1 MNSDP
6 NNKPAS
12 VEQLTDVIERH
23 YRAWSESLTPEQLSK
38 LEAQLELV
46 AELKRV
52 WEASDYVV
60 HCFLRDPG
68 CFYDLLNSGDLH
80 SSFPAG
86 TIESRLQQELAQVAD
101 EASLH
106 RVLRLFRRDQMV
118 RIIWRDI
125 AGIAPLPETLE
136 DLSALADACVNQTL
150 TLLYRWAVEKHGVPR
165 DADGVQ
171 QQMLVLGLGKLGAR
185 ELNLS
190 SDIDLIFAYPNRGE
204 VEGGRYLSN
213 EQFFTRLGQQLI
225 KAIGAQTAD
234 GFVFRVDTRLR
245 PFGDSGPLVMSF
257 DALEEYYFSQARE
270 WERYAMIKA
279 RLVAGDGEALMDMLR
294 PFVYRRYLDY
304 GAIESIRD
312 MKRMIRGEMHKRGMD
327 ANIKLG
333 RGGIREIEFIG
344 QAFQLVRGGRDPDLQ
359 IRPIMQVLD
368 RLREKELLPDYVVQE
383 LKTAYEFLR
392 LVENRLQAWQD
403 HQTHL
408 LPEEPLE
415 RLRLARSMGFDDWES
430 FSTVL
435 DQHRQRVQGH
445 FEKVFSTPHAE
456 QEQNDEQEENLL
468 QSLWRQRLDGEQAI
482 DLLAKSGFEAD
493 ASDALKMLDGFRQ
506 SHACRGQG
514 QRGQQRL
521 DQLMPVLLQAVA
533 ATEEPV
539 TVLERLLQLL
549 EAIARR
555 TAYLALL
562 VENPMVLSQLVRLE
576 SISPWIAS
584 RIARHPILL
593 DDMLDPRQL
602 YSPLK
607 RNDLEAELDTLLS
620 AVDEDDTEEQME
632 RLRLFLQ
639 SNKLRVAAADITEV
653 IPLMVVSDYL
663 TEIAE
668 TIVARV
674 LEQVWAYMV
683 SRHGRPTSLAG
694 PEDKGF
700 VVIAYGKMGGIELG
714 YGSDLDMVFIHT
726 NSDYNAMTDG
736 ERQIGADLFFARLG
750 QRMIHMLTAR
760 THSGQLYEVDMRLR
774 PSGESGMLV
783 SSLKAFEEY
792 QHNQAWTWEHQAL
805 LRARPI
811 AGDQVVAAK
820 FEEIRRAVL
829 SQERDPDKLR
839 SEVVDMREKM
849 RSSLDKSNQQLFD
862 LKQGL
867 GGIAD
872 IEFMVQYAVLRWANS
887 HPDLLDWT
895 DNIRLLEGLA
905 RHEIFAKDDVEAL
918 ADAYRA
924 FRSASHRLALQEK
937 PALVSRQELTQE
949 REQVKGF
956 WDSVM
961 RQQEPN

>member
-1 MNSDP
+1 MNSDSKH
-6 NNKPAS
+6 KPAS
-12 VEQLTDVIERH
+12 VEQLVDTVERH
-23 YRAWSESLTPEQLSK
+23 FNAWRESLTSEQFSK
-38 LEAQLELV
+38 LDAHSDFV

-60 HCFLRDPG
+60 QSCLRDS
-68 CFYDLLNSGDLH
+68 DLLFGLLESGDLH
-80 SSFPAG
+80 SSFSPG
-86 TIESRLQQELAQVAD
+86 TVESRLQLELEQVAD

-106 RVLRLFRRDQMV
+106 KILRVFRREQMV

-125 AGIAPLPETLE
+125 AGIAPLSETLE
-136 DLSALADACVNQTL
+136 DLSALADACVEQAL
-150 TLLYRWAVEKHGVPR
+150 ALLYQWAVDKHGVPR
-165 DADGVQ
+165 DGDGEQ
-171 QQMLVLGLGKLGAR
+171 QHMLVLGLGKLGAR

-190 SDIDLIFAYPNRGE
+190 SDIDLIFAYPRSGE
-204 VEGGRYLSN
+204 VKGGRYLSN

-257 DALEEYYFSQARE
+257 DAMEEYYFSQARE

-279 RLVAGDGEALMDMLR
+279 RLVAGEGAALMDMLR

-333 RGGIREIEFIG
+333 RGGIREIEFVG
-344 QAFQLVRGGRDPDLQ
+344 QAFQLVRGGRDPELQ

-368 RLREKELLPDYVVQE
+368 RLGEKELLPDYVVQE
-383 LKTAYEFLR
+383 LQAAYKFLR

-403 HQTHL
+403 RQTHI
-408 LPEEPLE
+408 LPDEPLE
-415 RLRLARSMGFDDWES
+415 QLRLARSMGFEDWDGFYAGLE
-430 FSTVL
+430 
-435 DQHRQRVQGH
+435 QHRQRVQGH
-445 FEKVFSTPHAE
+445 FAKVFAAPQAE
-456 QEQNDEQEENLL
+456 EGQDEQVENIL
-468 QSLWRQRLDGEQAI
+468 QSLWRQRLDSEHAVEA
-482 DLLAKSGFEAD
+482 LADAGFEAGAGD
-493 ASDALKMLDGFRQ
+493 VHKMLEDFRN

-521 DQLMPVLLQAVA
+521 DQLMPMLLQAVA
-533 ATEEPV
+533 ATEEPTV
-539 TVLERLLQLL
+539 VLERLLNLM
-549 EAIARR
+549 ESIARR

-576 SISPWIAS
+576 SASPWIAS
-584 RIARHPILL
+584 RITRHPILL
-593 DDMLDPRQL
+593 DDLLDPRQL

-607 RNDLEAELDTLLS
+607 RDDLEAELDSLLS
-620 AVDEDDTEEQME
+620 ALDEDDTETQME
-632 RLRLFLQ
+632 RLRQFLQ

-668 TIVARV
+668 TIVSRV
-674 LEQVWAYMV
+674 LEQVWAYMI
-683 SRHGRPTSLAG
+683 SRHGKPSGLDSVQ
-694 PEDKGF
+694 DKGF
-700 VVIAYGKMGGIELG
+700 VVLAYGKMGGIELG
-714 YGSDLDMVFIHT
+714 YGSDLDMVFLHA
-726 NSDYNAMTDG
+726 NSDYNAVTDG

-774 PSGESGMLV
+774 PSGASGMLV

-811 AGDQVVAAK
+811 AGDQIVAAK

-829 SQERDPDKLR
+829 SQQRDPEKLR
-839 SEVVDMREKM
+839 CEVVEMREKM
-849 RSSLDKSNQQLFD
+849 RTSLDKSNQELFD
-862 LKQGL
+862 LKQGV

-887 HPDLLDWT
+887 YPDLLDWT

-905 RHEIFAKDDVEAL
+905 KHEIFTGNAAEAL
-918 ADAYRA
+918 ANAYRA
-924 FRSASHRLALQEK
+924 FRSASHRLALQER
-937 PALVSRQELTQE
+937 PALVSQEELLDE
-949 REQVKGF
+949 RELVKSLWG
-956 WDSVM
+956 SVM
-961 RQQEPN
+961 K

>member
-1 MNSDP
+1 MIVQAWGNDM
-6 NNKPAS
+6 
-12 VEQLTDVIERH
+12 VELDALVKQVETH
-23 YRAWSESLTPEQLSK
+23 WQGWCESLQPQQL
-38 LEAQLELV
+38 AQLQAKGDLV
-46 AELKRV
+46 AELRRV

-60 HCFLRDPG
+60 QCFLRDPEH
-68 CFYDLLNSGDLH
+68 FFALLVNGDIH
-80 SSFPAG
+80 SSFPSG
-86 TIESRLQQELAQVAD
+86 TFDNRLQQELQQVAD
-101 EASLH
+101 EVTLH
-106 RVLRLFRRDQMV
+106 KALRLFRRDHMV

-125 AGIAPLPETLE
+125 AGIAPLSETLE
-136 DLSALADACVNQTL
+136 DLSALADACIDQAL
-150 TLLYRWAVEKHGVPR
+150 ALLYQWAVEKHGVPQ

-190 SDIDLIFAYPNRGE
+190 SDIDLIFAYPRSGE
-204 VEGGRYLSN
+204 VKGGRYLSN

-225 KAIGAQTAD
+225 KAIGSQTAD

-257 DALEEYYFSQARE
+257 DAMEEYYFSQARE

-279 RLVAGDGEALMDMLR
+279 RLVAGEGEALMDMLR

-333 RGGIREIEFIG
+333 RGGIREIEFVG
-344 QAFQLVRGGRDPDLQ
+344 QAFQLVRGGRDPELQ

-368 RLREKELLPDYVVQE
+368 RLSEKELLPEYVVQE
-383 LKTAYEFLR
+383 LQVAYEFLR

-403 HQTHL
+403 RQTHL
-408 LPEEPLE
+408 LPDESLE
-415 RLRLARSMGFDDWES
+415 QLRLARSMGFEDWDGFYAALE
-430 FSTVL
+430 
-435 DQHRQRVQGH
+435 QHRQRVQGH
-445 FEKVFSTPHAE
+445 FAKVFAAPQAE
-456 QEQNDEQEENLL
+456 QEEDKEQEDNLL
-468 QSLWRQRLDGEQAI
+468 QSLWRQRLDAEQAI
-482 DLLAKSGFEAD
+482 DVLREKGFGED
-493 ASDALKMLDGFRQ
+493 ASDAVKMLEGFRQ

-521 DQLMPVLLQAVA
+521 DQLMPMLLQAVA
-533 ATEEPV
+533 ATEEPLV
-539 TVLERLLQLL
+539 VLERLLRLM
-549 EAIARR
+549 ESIARR

-576 SISPWIAS
+576 SASPWIAS
-584 RIARHPILL
+584 RITRHPILL
-593 DDMLDPRQL
+593 DDLLDPRQL
-602 YSPLK
+602 YTPLK
-607 RNDLEAELDTLLS
+607 RDDLEAELDTLLS

-632 RLRLFLQ
+632 RLRQFLQ

-668 TIVARV
+668 TIVSRV
-674 LEQVWAYMV
+674 LEHVWAYMI
-683 SRHGRPTSLAG
+683 SRHGKPSGLDGAQ
-694 PEDKGF
+694 DKGF
-700 VVIAYGKMGGIELG
+700 VVLAYGKMGGIELG
-714 YGSDLDMVFIHT
+714 YGSDLDMVFLHA
-726 NSDYNAMTDG
+726 NSDYNAVTDG

-811 AGDQVVAAK
+811 AGDPVVASR
-820 FEEIRRAVL
+820 FDEIRRAVL
-829 SQERDPDKLR
+829 SQQRDPDKLR
-839 SEVVDMREKM
+839 SEVVEMREKM
-849 RSSLDKSNQQLFD
+849 RDSLDKSDQELFD
-862 LKQGL
+862 LKQGV

-887 HPDLLDWT
+887 YPDLLDWT

-905 RHEIFAKDDVEAL
+905 RHDIFTGDVVEAL
-918 ADAYRA
+918 SNAYRT
-924 FRSASHRLALQEK
+924 FRSASHRLALQER
-937 PALVSRQELTQE
+937 PALVSQEKLMQE
-949 REQVKGF
+949 REQVKGI

-961 RQQEPN
+961 K

>member
-1 MNSDP
+1 MEIELSSDL
-6 NNKPAS
+6 NHKPAS
-12 VEQLTDVIERH
+12 IEQLTDMVERH
-23 YRAWSESLTPEQLSK
+23 FISWSESHTPEQLSK
-38 LEAQLELV
+38 LEAQPDLI
-46 AELKRV
+46 AELKQV

-60 HCFLRDPG
+60 QSCLRDP
-68 CFYDLLNSGDLH
+68 DLLFALLDEDSLH
-80 SSFPAG
+80 SSLSPE
-86 TIESRLQQELAQVAD
+86 TVESSLQQNLEQVAD
-101 EASLH
+101 EESLH
-106 RVLRLFRRDQMV
+106 KALRLFRRDQMV

-125 AGIAPLPETLE
+125 AGIAPLSETLE
-136 DLSALADACVNQTL
+136 DLSALADACIDQAL
-150 TLLYRWAVEKHGVPR
+150 TLLYQWAVEKHGVPR

-190 SDIDLIFAYPNRGE
+190 SDIDLIFAYPRSGE

-234 GFVFRVDTRLR
+234 GFVFRVDARLR

-257 DALEEYYFSQARE
+257 DAMEEYYFSQARE

-312 MKRMIRGEMHKRGMD
+312 MKRMISGEMHKRGMD

-333 RGGIREIEFIG
+333 RGGIREIEFVG
-344 QAFQLVRGGRDPDLQ
+344 QAFQLVRGGRDPELQ

-368 RLREKELLPDYVVQE
+368 RLSEKELLPEYVVQE
-383 LKTAYEFLR
+383 LQDAYEFLR

-403 HQTHL
+403 RQTHL
-408 LPEEPLE
+408 LPDEALE
-415 RLRLARSMGFDDWES
+415 RLRLARSMGFEDWGS

-456 QEQNDEQEENLL
+456 QEQTEDQEENLL
-468 QSLWRQRLDGEQAI
+468 QSLWRQQLDGEQAI
-482 DLLAKSGFEAD
+482 DALTNIGFESSAV
-493 ASDALKMLDGFRQ
+493 DALKMLEGFRQ

-521 DQLMPVLLQAVA
+521 DQLMPILLQAVA
-533 ATEEPV
+533 AMEEPAV
-539 TVLERLLQLL
+539 VLERLLRLM
-549 EAIARR
+549 ESIARR

-576 SISPWIAS
+576 SASPWIAS
-584 RIARHPILL
+584 RITRHPILL
-593 DDMLDPRQL
+593 DDLLDPRQL

-607 RNDLEAELDTLLS
+607 RNDLETELDALLS
-620 AVDEDDTEEQME
+620 AIDEDDTEEQME

-683 SRHGRPTSLAG
+683 MRHGRPAGLDG
-694 PEDKGF
+694 PEEKGF

-726 NSDYNAMTDG
+726 NSDYNTMTDG

-792 QHNQAWTWEHQAL
+792 QNNQAWTWEHQAL

-811 AGDQVVAAK
+811 AGDPVVANR
-820 FEEIRRAVL
+820 FEEIRREIL

-839 SEVVDMREKM
+839 SEVVEMREKM
-849 RSSLDKSNQQLFD
+849 RLSLDKSNQELFD

-905 RHEIFAKDDVEAL
+905 RHEIFAKDEVEAL
-918 ADAYRA
+918 AEAYRT
-924 FRSASHRLALQEK
+924 FRSVSHRLALQEK
-937 PALVSRQELTQE
+937 PALVSRQELAQE

-956 WDSVM
+956 WNSVM
-961 RQQEPN
+961 IE